1 MRAVALWSAA
11 GRAQRAGRGEAPVVF
26 ALRSKLPIW
35 CLPIGVG
42 AQIMVPPGLGKPGP
56 DVNDP
61 PKDIAMTTDIAEL
74 APATDTDDVAPEP
87 TEVRP
92 TERRLKLV
100 DFLKTSVKINGSD
113 VHLQTGSV
121 PMIRVN
127 GEAKYLDAPKLTED
141 QMGEYVAQIINSQV
155 DPKAKQEILDKKGS
169 VDVAYSLGAG
179 QPRFRTNIF
188 HSKEEY
194 ALVMRRIVTKIPNF
208 ADLKLPPQIEDM
220 ANYRRGIVVVS
231 GTTGSGKSTTLAAVI
246 GKINQTRS
254 ERIITVEDPIEF
266 EHQNGK
272 SLVSQVEVGT
282 DSESYDYAL
291 RAMMRQDPDV
301 ILIGEIRDSY
311 SLTTALRAADTGHLV
326 FTTVHATN
334 APMTIGRL
342 SSLFITEQ
350 RELQQEQLAM
360 NLNAVVCQRLAKT
373 RDGKG
378 RVPVDEIM
386 IATPLV
392 RKYIMEGEFD
402 KLKGCVGNRES
413 GSQSFDQYL
422 TELFHKQIIDV
433 DEATRLASNVD
444 ALKLALR
451 GISNSDTKLR

>member
-1 MRAVALWSAA
+1 
-11 GRAQRAGRGEAPVVF
+11 
-26 ALRSKLPIW
+26 
-35 CLPIGVG
+35 
-42 AQIMVPPGLGKPGP
+42 
-56 DVNDP
+56 
-61 PKDIAMTTDIAEL
+61 MTTDTQDTASPSA
-74 APATDTDDVAPEP
+74 APARAAGHDGHDGP
-87 TEVRP
+87 TEITEIKVS
-92 TERRLKLV
+92 ERRLKLT

-113 VHLQTGSV
+113 IHLQTASI
-121 PMIRVN
+121 PMIRVD
-127 GEAKYLDAPKLTED
+127 GKAKFLDVPPLSEEAMA
-141 QMGEYVAQIINSQV
+141 EYVDAIINAQQ
-155 DPKAKQEILDKKGS
+155 DPKAKRAILDTKGS
-169 VDVAYSLGAG
+169 VDVAYSMGHG

-188 HSKEEY
+188 HSREEY

-208 ADLKLPPQIEDM
+208 EDLNLPPQIEAM
-220 ANYRRGIVVVS
+220 AEFQRGIVVVS
-231 GTTGSGKSTTLAAVI
+231 GTTGSGKSTSLAAVI
-246 GKINQTRS
+246 GKINRSRS

-266 EHQNGK
+266 QHANAK

-282 DSESYDYAL
+282 DSESYDLAL

-342 SSLFITEQ
+342 SSLFIPEQ

-360 NLNAVVCQRLAKT
+360 NLNAIVCQRLAKK

-378 RVPVDEIM
+378 RVPVNEIM
-386 IATPLV
+386 MATPLV

-413 GSQSFDQYL
+413 GSQSFDQHL

-433 DEATRLASNVD
+433 NEAQRLASNVD